1 MDNVAIRLLIT
12 ISRFKHSCGTAR
24 KQSLTIDP
32 QARASCAQAVGAWP
46 LAVPVLA
53 LACVAAPDP
62 PPCARGWGQAD
73 AAP

>member
-32 QARASCAQAVGAWP
+32 QARASCAQAAGRAGAGAGP
-46 LAVPVLA
+46 GLPGRAAPPFA
-53 LACVAAPDP
+53 LAAGA
-62 PPCARGWGQAD
+62 G
-73 AAP
+73 

>member
-32 QARASCAQAVGAWP
+32 QARASCAQAAGRAGAGP
-46 LAVPVLA
+46 GLRGRADPPLA
-53 LACVAAPDP
+53 LAAGA
-62 PPCARGWGQAD
+62 G
-73 AAP
+73 